1 MILDYHTSLKI
12 KTLVVHDC
20 PLWSNVDMA
29 RSLSQDGIQT
39 VMKDFIQSGH
49 GEWQDDELVYEQE
62 VEKEDTPAEPI
73 KESIDY
79 GMLEGEYNQRWSKAD
94 YKTTATTT
102 DNVTD
107 SMTLT
112 PYEPKLDKG
121 EVLTTKECMGMEDLD
136 LEA

>member
-1 MILDYHTSLKI
+1 ME
-12 KTLVVHDC
+12 
-20 PLWSNVDMA
+20 VDGSSYKGEWKKGVKAGKGTMFDRHGRA
-29 RSLSQDGIQT
+29 VR
-39 VMKDFIQSGH
+39 H